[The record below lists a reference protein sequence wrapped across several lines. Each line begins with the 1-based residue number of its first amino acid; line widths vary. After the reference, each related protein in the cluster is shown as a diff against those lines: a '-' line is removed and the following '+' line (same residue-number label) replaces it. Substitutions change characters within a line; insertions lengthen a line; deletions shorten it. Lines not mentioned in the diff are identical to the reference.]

1 MGQSAEFG
9 RFLRAMRGR
18 LSPEEAGLPTAGA
31 RRVPGLR
38 REEIALMAGV
48 STDYYTRLEQGRN
61 IHPSRSV
68 VDAVAR
74 ALRLDEGERAHMVDL
89 LEHCALSRRTPVPQ
103 ETVRPA
109 LRQLLASVG
118 SVPALVLGRRT
129 DVLAGNRLAFL
140 LLADFPAMPVGERN
154 LTRWMILDPAARE
167 LFTDWHAVAAEAAG
181 ALRVDIGRHPNDP
194 QANQLVGD
202 LAVHS
207 EEFRQWWAGHRV
219 VTTHAGTLRLRHP
232 VVGDLE
238 LSFEDLAPR
247 HDPDQ
252 TLRVF
257 TAAPGS
263 ASADSLALLGS
274 FGADSFT
281 DKAPDGADRPAAPRR
296 P

>member
-1 MGQSAEFG
+1 
-9 RFLRAMRGR
+9 
-18 LSPEEAGLPTAGA
+18 
-31 RRVPGLR
+31 
-38 REEIALMAGV
+38 
-48 STDYYTRLEQGRN
+48 
-61 IHPSRSV
+61 
-68 VDAVAR
+68 
-74 ALRLDEGERAHMVDL
+74 
-89 LEHCALSRRTPVPQ
+89 
-103 ETVRPA
+103 VRPA

-167 LFTDWHAVAAEAAG
+167 LFTDWQAVAAEAAG

-238 LSFEDLAPR
+238 LAFEDLAPR

-274 FGADSFT
+274 FGAAGPT
-281 DKAPDGADRPAAPRR
+281 EGAADDAARPAAPRL